1 MEIANVLNMRN
12 QRSQNLRVESDIL
25 QPQYITDRECVFN
38 IRKNGILDG
47 GSRVIIP
54 LTSTDAN
61 SRLPLTSGCYSILSS
76 ATLRTSKGV
85 NICQTEDVDYLMTMN
100 NQFVEPEKRK
110 KRGVLVNGSQMNF
123 SIVKNTTGDKEGS
136 ISFDLGSDDKK
147 DIANRFKVPVDV
159 SRTNGVE
166 YSVKLS
172 QLFPNLFPFQIPLFL
187 LKDGIQLHL
196 TFTSDVKT
204 GQRCL
209 SSTGTQAQS
218 GLIQVV
224 NNQVRFVSDHLFFD
238 SDVVN
243 KLESLNA
250 SSNGIVIPYGDY
262 NLIKNVHTG
271 IANPAAG
278 SLTEL
283 KTRRNIGLS
292 NLKCRFMLIHNQEG
306 GVGDSTTPAA
316 PQLAGL
322 GKYGSPSGIA
332 GSEIQVVINNEN
344 FYPRIITR
352 SNRLYNELEDV
363 YGISPSV
370 PYGLYTPDG
379 SFAENAAQATQA
391 GGIQVHAKLGSCAV
405 STNEIF
411 GTDQSVNCGGF
422 QCMGVNL
429 STSRRQPFNVGMS
442 IGQSPVEIFYNK
454 NITNG
459 RSESVLQR
467 IFVCIERMM
476 VIKNGEIFTTNS

>member
-12 QRSQNLRVESDIL
+12 QRSQNLRVETDVL

-38 IRKNGILDG
+38 IRKSGILDG
-47 GSRVIIP
+47 GSRIIIP
-54 LTSTDAN
+54 LTSTVAD
-61 SRLPLTSGCYSILSS
+61 SRLPLSSGVYCIIRN

-85 NICQTEDVDYLMTMN
+85 NICQTEDVDYLMTIN

-123 SIVKNTTGDKEGS
+123 AIVENTVGGERGA
-136 ISFDLGSDDKK
+136 IAFDCGT
-147 DIANRFKVPVDV
+147 DIENRFKVPVDAT
-159 SRTNGVE
+159 RTDGVE
-166 YSVKLS
+166 YSIKLS

-196 TFTSDVKT
+196 TFTSDINT
-204 GQRCL
+204 GQRVL
-209 SSTGTQAQS
+209 SADGTQANGGQ
-218 GLIQVV
+218 IQVV
-224 NNQVRFVSDHLFFD
+224 NNEVKFVSDHLFFD
-238 SDVVN
+238 NDVVN

-271 IANPAAG
+271 IANPVAG

-306 GVGDSTTPAA
+306 GVGDSSTPR
-316 PQLAGL
+316 PNQLAGL
-322 GKYGSPSGIA
+322 GKYASCGGIA
-332 GSEIQVVINNEN
+332 GTEIQIVINNEN
-344 FYPRIITR
+344 YYPRTIIR

-363 YGISPSV
+363 YGISPSI

-379 SFAENAAQATQA
+379 SFAEDAAQATQA
-391 GGIQVHAKLGSCAV
+391 GGIAVHAKLNSCAV
-405 STNEIF
+405 STNEVF
-411 GTDQSVNCGGF
+411 GTNQSINCGSF
-422 QCMGVNL
+422 QCLGVNL
-429 STSRRQPFNVGMS
+429 ATSRRQPFNVGMS

-454 NITNG
+454 NLTNG
-459 RSESVLQR
+459 RDHDILQR

-476 VIKNGEIFTTNS
+476 VIKNGEVFTTNS